1 MKVRTRLY
9 GIDLFRVISA
19 FIIFVFHVHIHIGV
33 SFGLANNFVGLG
45 HIFMIAFFMLSGFSI
60 FYTSNINQ
68 KKSSN
73 LAGGGVFLL
82 KRIISIYPLYFV
94 VHVLYLL
101 KTFLTNNH
109 IGGMKN
115 LIITPVELSLLQ
127 SVYDGSFSVLHNGGT
142 WFISCIFICYLLYP
156 YVASVINLNTN
167 KQNFVLFV
175 LLYLISSYS
184 VLPVYFFNFSS
195 IYSNV
200 FFRFIEF
207 MMGVIVAKLTIDYSQ
222 NLSSKIVVRFISI
235 FFVYFLLFIS
245 ISLGVKLGFNSLGIY
260 NFIAIPCFAHILYQ
274 SVCSERIFK
283 NKVVNKIILVLSE
296 NTYAFFLAQFFVW
309 DIIRFLDKNTILFTQ
324 NRNIKLFLVSFLL
337 CCAITAVLHYFF
349 EKPLKKLFRKAL
361 FRDEFSSKNLR

>member
-1 MKVRTRLY
+1 
-9 GIDLFRVISA
+9 
-19 FIIFVFHVHIHIGV
+19 
-33 SFGLANNFVGLG
+33 
-45 HIFMIAFFMLSGFSI
+45 
-60 FYTSNINQ
+60 
-68 KKSSN
+68 
-73 LAGGGVFLL
+73 
-82 KRIISIYPLYFV
+82 
-94 VHVLYLL
+94 
-101 KTFLTNNH
+101 
-109 IGGMKN
+109 MKN

-175 LLYLISSYS
+175 LLYFISSYS